1 MKTLKQILTQKGSE
15 IYSTTPSESIIS
27 AIKLMAEKK
36 VGALLVLENN
46 QIKGIVSE
54 QDFTRKVIL
63 KDVEAKSTSVQDVMT
78 TQVAIAKPT
87 QTINEAMAI
96 MTNKRIRHLPVIEND
111 QLIGLISIGD
121 LVKEVISEQNF
132 IIKQL
137 EHYIYN

>member
-111 QLIGLISIGD
+111 QLIGLVSIGD